1 MLYSSNI
8 LMLTKLATSINF
20 ETPFLVRYSL
30 RILTNPFGV
39 IFSSFPQQVSLFT
52 QCAIIVEDSFQYVK
66 FGY

>member
-8 LMLTKLATSINF
+8 LMLTKLSG
-20 ETPFLVRYSL
+20 LLRYSL